1 MAGNSICPKTGSV
14 VIGKKGK
21 YEIKNYLGGGGNGKV
36 YEVDVIEE
44 RGLPQQSNGFA
55 IKVFDIIP
63 RNEDDPEYKKRRTK
77 FLKEIKKVLSF
88 QDKVRFI
95 IPIYDASVLYDE
107 NQDYP
112 WYLMPKAMRF
122 NPQRCYPSKIIEH
135 MIHIGE
141 SLKQLHSLGYA
152 HRDIKPNNLLYYQ
165 GHMYLADFG
174 LVWNAKDTEDHIT
187 EVNDHLGPIVIRP
200 PELQLIEDIESVD
213 YRKSDVYLF
222 AKTLWMLLEHD
233 SIGFLS
239 EYSRSDENVYIYKNT
254 EKHKLETAEPLHRL
268 MEGATK
274 HNWGERITID
284 DCLFYLEEQLSI
296 ITETIPQNKLQEYK
310 YIEQVKHIDAT
321 FHPDRKEF
329 SDPSAILRT
338 LNEMSGLACLE
349 FNKAGTTTGRILF
362 SKASYIQGGVF
373 KMEIRYPYYY
383 GKKKTIELA
392 IDCIFLDKDLNF
404 EIRSKTSSFEDELFP
419 QYTQIITAL
428 ESQAKRVRLNAEYS
442 IRMVQL

>member
-1 MAGNSICPKTGSV
+1 MKSNYEPLGKHIRLVDYRNSEEVTSTV
-14 VIGKKGK
+14 
-21 YEIKNYLGGGGNGKV
+21 LGISI
-36 YEVDVIEE
+36 D
-44 RGLPQQSNGFA
+44 
-55 IKVFDIIP
+55 
-63 RNEDDPEYKKRRTK
+63 
-77 FLKEIKKVLSF
+77 KEF
-88 QDKVRFI
+88 
-95 IPIYDASVLYDE
+95 
-107 NQDYP
+107 
-112 WYLMPKAMRF
+112 
-122 NPQRCYPSKIIEH
+122 

-254 EKHKLETAEPLHRL
+254 EKHMLETAEPLHRL

-338 LNEMSGLACLE
+338 LNEMSGLA
-349 FNKAGTTTGRILF
+349 
-362 SKASYIQGGVF
+362 
-373 KMEIRYPYYY
+373 
-383 GKKKTIELA
+383 
-392 IDCIFLDKDLNF
+392 
-404 EIRSKTSSFEDELFP
+404 
-419 QYTQIITAL
+419 
-428 ESQAKRVRLNAEYS
+428 
-442 IRMVQL
+442 